1 MTRRRPI
8 ETLYEAF
15 LKKAPKQSRSRKV
28 VEAILAA
35 AAERLSAG
43 DEAAL
48 TVQDVAVRAGV
59 GIGSL
64 YDYFRDRRSL
74 LAGLTAKITEDNLR
88 TFEAVLERTHEL
100 ELRPA
105 VEAIVDHAFATYLP
119 PGEGGRRLPRAI
131 LRIAHQIGLMPTLAQ
146 SLNVF
151 AESFGAALR
160 KRTDVDPAIDPM
172 TAAYV
177 LTSSLMGI
185 MHTLVWDDEPPLPLE
200 VIRRGAVALAVDHLE
215 AGRRRSGSHDTP

>member
-1 MTRRRPI
+1 MNRKRPI
-8 ETLYEAF
+8 ESLYEAF

-28 VEAILAA
+28 VEAILTA
-35 AAERLSAG
+35 AAERLASV
-43 DEAAL
+43 DEESL
-48 TVQDVAVRAGV
+48 TVQDVASRAGI

-88 TFEAVLERTHEL
+88 AFEEVLARTHEL

-105 VEAIVDHAFATYLP
+105 IEAIVEHAFATYLP
-119 PGEGGRRLPRAI
+119 NPEGRRLPRAI
-131 LRIAHQIGLMPTLAQ
+131 VRIAHQIGLMPTLAQ

-151 AESFGAALR
+151 VESFAAALR
-160 KRTDVDPAIDPM
+160 KRTDIDPSLDPM

-177 LTSSLMGI
+177 MTNSLMGI
-185 MHTLVWDDEPPLPLE
+185 IHTLVWDDEPPLPLE
-200 VIRRGAVALAVDHLE
+200 VIRRGAVALAVDHLRRPFEGE
-215 AGRRRSGSHDTP
+215 AQEKKA